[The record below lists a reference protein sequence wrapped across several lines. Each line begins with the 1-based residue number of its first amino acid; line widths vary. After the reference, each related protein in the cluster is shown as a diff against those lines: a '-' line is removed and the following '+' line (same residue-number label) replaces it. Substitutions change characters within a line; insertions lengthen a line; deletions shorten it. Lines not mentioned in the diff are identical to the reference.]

1 MTDALFN
8 EELIQ
13 RYDVAGPRYTSYPT
27 AVQFT
32 EAYGPAEYRAQAL
45 ATNATGAPLSLYVHI
60 PFCDTVCY
68 YCACNK
74 VVTKDRGRAAPY
86 LERLHKEL
94 ALQGELFDGQRP
106 VDQMHWGGGTPTFL
120 SHGEMEELVATI
132 DRHFAL
138 RHDDSGEYGIE
149 IDPREVA
156 PGTLALLRRLGFNRL
171 SIGVQDLDARV
182 QQAVNRVQPEAVT
195 FGAIDEARREGF
207 HSVSIDLMYGLPH
220 QSRASFAETL
230 DRVAAARPDRIAV
243 FNYAHLPHM
252 FGPQRRIDEADLPS
266 PAEKLA
272 ILRDTIERLT
282 AAGYVYIG
290 MDHFALP
297 EDELARAQRAGT
309 LHRNFQ
315 GYSTHADCDLIA
327 VGVTGVGQVGQSY
340 SQNVREV
347 EPYFERID
355 AGELPIFRGIEL
367 SFDDRLR
374 RAVITDLIC
383 HFRLDRRATG
393 ERWGVDFDD
402 YFADELAALAPMA
415 ADGLVAFEG
424 DVLRVCEPGKLLI
437 RNICMTFDAYLEQAG
452 EKPRFSRVI

>member
-1 MTDALFN
+1 MSESLFN

-32 EAYGPAEYRAQAL
+32 EAFGPAEYRAQAL
-45 ATNATGAPLSLYVHI
+45 ATNTTGAPLSLYVHI

-74 VVTKDRGRAAPY
+74 IVTRDRGRAEPY
-86 LERLHKEL
+86 LRRLHREL
-94 ALQGELFDGQRP
+94 ELQGELFDGQRP

-367 SFDDRLR
+367 TFDDRLR

-402 YFADELAALAPMA
+402 YFAEELAVLESMA
-415 ADGLVAFEG
+415 TDGLVAFEG
-424 DVLRVCEPGKLLI
+424 DVLRVCEAGKLLI
-437 RNICMTFDAYLEQAG
+437 RNICMTFDAYLREAG

>member
-1 MTDALFN
+1 MSESLFN

-32 EAYGPAEYRAQAL
+32 EAFGPAEYRAQAL
-45 ATNATGAPLSLYVHI
+45 ATNTTGAPLSLYVHI

-74 VVTKDRGRAAPY
+74 IVTRDRGRAEPY
-86 LERLHKEL
+86 LRRLHREL
-94 ALQGELFDGQRP
+94 ELQGELFDGQRP

-367 SFDDRLR
+367 TFDDRLR

-402 YFADELAALAPMA
+402 YFAEERAVLESMA
-415 ADGLVAFEG
+415 TDGLVAFEG
-424 DVLRVCEPGKLLI
+424 DVLRVCEAGKLLI
-437 RNICMTFDAYLEQAG
+437 RNICMTFDAYLREAG